1 MKDLNAIFSPKS
13 IAIIGASSKPL
24 SVGWEMMRCVLNFN
38 FTGTV
43 FPVNPKAKA
52 ISGIKA
58 YPSVLE
64 IPDEVDLA
72 VIVVKRDF
80 VLPTM
85 EQCAEKGVKAAIVIT
100 AGFREVS
107 HEGAELED
115 KILQIARENNIV
127 MLGPNCMGAF
137 NTNDEIL
144 LNATFARKLP
154 KRGPIG
160 LISQS
165 GAMGAAVLDYA
176 NERHIGF
183 SKFISIG
190 NKADIDENDCLEA
203 FEKDDEVGVVVL
215 YLENFADPQ
224 RFAEIC
230 KRVTPKKPVL
240 VLKSGRSEAGAKAAS
255 SHTGA
260 LAGSDTAVDA
270 LLERCGAMRVD
281 SIEDLLVISHFFSS
295 PRRPEGNRLGLITN
309 AGGPGIIATDEL
321 QKKGFSFPELAP
333 ETVKELESKLPAE
346 ASCAN
351 PTDVLPGTG
360 AQGYQDAAYA
370 QVKDPNLDAVV
381 ILFLCP
387 SMVQPKWLVDAII
400 PVVKSTDKPVI
411 GLFMGASDVVQLAE
425 PLAELGMPILTS
437 APEVARALVA
447 NRQYREILN
456 RTVPEPANYAVDE
469 KRAKEIVDGHGEGWL
484 ESEAAFNLLDSY
496 GIPVVRTRTVDI
508 EDDPVEKA
516 GELKYPLVM
525 KILSPDI
532 LHKSDVGGVEIN
544 IKDEADLKHRYEEM
558 LKRVKFFQP
567 EARLVGVELQE
578 MITWDMELI
587 IGINREPGFGPMV
600 MCGLGGVFVE
610 VMKDVVFSLAPM
622 PADEPAKM
630 LHKLRSA
637 PILEGVRGT
646 AGIDTKLVG
655 EVIGRI
661 AKLAA
666 DFPRLEQLDINPLL
680 AGPDGCCA
688 VDCRIR
694 LTE

>member
-1 MKDLNAIFSPKS
+1 MKDLSAIFSPRS
-13 IAIIGASSKPL
+13 IAIVGASSKPL
-24 SVGWEMMRCVLNFN
+24 SVGWEMMNCVLKFG

-43 FPVNPKAKA
+43 FPVNPKATA
-52 ISGIKA
+52 IAGIKA
-58 YPSVLE
+58 YPSVLD

-85 EQCAEKGVKAAIVIT
+85 EQCAGKGVKGVIVIT

-115 KILQIARENNIV
+115 KILSIAKENNIA

-137 NTNDEIL
+137 NTNEGIQ
-144 LNATFARKLP
+144 LNATFARHLP

-176 NERHIGF
+176 GERHIGF

-203 FEKDDEVGVVVL
+203 FENDDEVGVVVL
-215 YLENFADPQ
+215 YLENFADPL

-230 KRVTPKKPVL
+230 RRVSARKPVL
-240 VLKSGRSEAGAKAAS
+240 VLKSGRSAAGAKAAS

-270 LLERCGAMRVD
+270 LLDRCGAMRVD
-281 SIEDLLVISHFFSS
+281 SIEELLVISHFFSS
-295 PRRPEGNRLGLITN
+295 PRRPRGNRLGLVTN

-321 QKKGFSFPELAP
+321 QKNGFSFPDLAP
-333 ETVKELESKLPAE
+333 ETVKDLESKLPPE

-351 PTDVLPGTG
+351 PVDVLPGTG
-360 AQGYQDAAYA
+360 AEGYRVASEAL
-370 QVKDPNLDAVV
+370 VKDPNLDAVV

-387 SMVQPKWLVDAII
+387 VMVKPVWLVDAIV
-400 PVVKSTDKPVI
+400 PVVENTDKPVI
-411 GLFMGASDVVQLAE
+411 GLFMGASDVVQLAA
-425 PLAELGMPILTS
+425 PLAERGMPILTS

-447 NRQYREILN
+447 NRQYESILKREI
-456 RTVPEPANYAVDE
+456 PEPASYEVDD
-469 KRAKEIVDGHGEGWL
+469 KRARKIVEGHGEGWL
-484 ESEAAFNLLDSY
+484 ESSAAFDLLDSY
-496 GIPVVRTRTVDI
+496 GIPVVKTRVADM
-508 EDDPVEKA
+508 EDDVVKA
-516 GELKYPLVM
+516 ASELSYPLVM

-544 IKDEADLKHRYEEM
+544 IKDADDLRTRHGEM

-567 EARLVGVELQE
+567 EARITGVELQE

-587 IGINREPGFGPMV
+587 IGINREPGFGPLV
-600 MCGLGGVFVE
+600 MCGLGGIFVE

-630 LHKLRSA
+630 LKKLRSS

-646 AGIDTKLVG
+646 AGIDTRLVQ

-666 DFPRLEQLDINPLL
+666 DFPRIEQLDINPLL
-680 AGPDGCCA
+680 AGSDGCCA
-688 VDCRIR
+688 VDCRIL
-694 LTE
+694 LTQ

>member
-1 MKDLNAIFSPKS
+1 MKDLNAIFSPRS
-13 IAIIGASSKPL
+13 IAIVGASSKPL
-24 SVGWEMMRCVLNFN
+24 SVGWEMMNCVLKFG

-43 FPVNPKAKA
+43 FPVNPKAQA

-58 YPSVLE
+58 YPSVLD

-107 HEGAELED
+107 HEGAELEEE
-115 KILQIARENNIV
+115 ILRIARENNIV

-137 NTNDEIL
+137 NTNEGIL
-144 LNATFARKLP
+144 LNATFARHLP

-176 NERHIGF
+176 GERHIGF

-203 FEKDDEVGVVVL
+203 FENDDEVGVIVL
-215 YLENFADPQ
+215 YLENFADP
-224 RFAEIC
+224 RKFAEIC
-230 KRVTPKKPVL
+230 KRITPNKPVL
-240 VLKSGRSEAGAKAAS
+240 VLKSGRSAAGAKAAS

-281 SIEDLLVISHFFSS
+281 SVEDLLVVSHFFSS
-295 PRRPEGNRLGLITN
+295 PKRPAGNRLGLITN

-321 QKKGFSFPELAP
+321 QKNGFSFPDLAP
-333 ETVKELESKLPAE
+333 ETIQELESKLPPE

-351 PTDVLPGTG
+351 PCDVLPGTG
-360 AQGYQDAAYA
+360 AEGYRVAAEA
-370 QVKDPNLDAVV
+370 LVKDPNLDAVV

-387 SMVQPKWLVDAII
+387 VMVKPIWLVEAIV
-400 PVVKSTDKPVI
+400 PVVEQSKKPVI

-425 PLAELGMPILTS
+425 PLAKLGMPILTS

-447 NRQYREILN
+447 NREYRDILSRN
-456 RTVPEPANYAVDE
+456 VPEPADYQVDAE
-469 KRAKEIVDGHGEGWL
+469 RARAIVEAHGEGWL
-484 ESEAAFNLLDSY
+484 ESEKAFSLLDAY
-496 GIPVVRTRTVDI
+496 GIPVVQSRTVDI
-508 EDDPVEKA
+508 EDNPLDAAK
-516 GELKYPLVM
+516 ELNFPLVM
-525 KILSPDI
+525 KVLSPDI

-544 IKDEADLKHRYEEM
+544 IRDEEDLVHRHAEM

-567 EARLVGVELQE
+567 EARLTGVELQE

-587 IGINREPGFGPMV
+587 IGINVEPGFGPLV

-610 VMKDVVFSLAPM
+610 VMKDVIFSLAPM

-646 AGIDTKLVG
+646 AGIDTKRVG

-661 AKLAA
+661 SKLAA
-666 DFPRLEQLDINPLL
+666 DFPRIEQLDINPLL

-694 LTE
+694 LTS

>member
-1 MKDLNAIFSPKS
+1 MKNLEAIFSPRS
-13 IAIIGASSKPL
+13 IAIVGASSKPL
-24 SVGWEMMRCVLNFN
+24 SVGWEMMNCVLKFG

-43 FPVNPKAKA
+43 FPINPKAQA

-58 YPSVLE
+58 YPSV
-64 IPDEVDLA
+64 IDVPDEIDLA

-85 EQCAEKGVKAAIVIT
+85 KQCAEKGVKAAIVIT

-107 HEGAELED
+107 AEGAELEEE
-115 KILQIARENNIV
+115 ILHIARENDIV
-127 MLGPNCMGAF
+127 MVGPNCMGAF
-137 NTNDEIL
+137 NTNEGIM
-144 LNATFARKLP
+144 LNATFARHLP

-176 NERHIGF
+176 GERHIGF
-183 SKFISIG
+183 SRFISIG

-203 FEKDDEVGVVVL
+203 FANDDEVGVIVL
-215 YLENFADPQ
+215 YLENFADPK
-224 RFAEIC
+224 RFAELC
-230 KRVTPKKPVL
+230 KRITPNKPVL

-281 SIEDLLVISHFFSS
+281 SIEDLLVISHFFSM
-295 PRRPEGNRLGLITN
+295 PNRPQGNRLGLITN

-321 QKKGFSFPELAP
+321 QKAGFSFPELA
-333 ETVKELESKLPAE
+333 ESTVRELESKLPPE

-351 PTDVLPGTG
+351 PADVLPGTG
-360 AQGYQDAAYA
+360 AEGYRVAAEA
-370 QVKDPNLDAVV
+370 LVKDPNLDAVI

-387 SMVQPKWLVDAII
+387 VMVKPIWLVEAIV
-400 PVVKSTDKPVI
+400 PVVEQTDKPVI

-425 PLAELGMPILTS
+425 PLARLGMPILTS

-447 NRQYREILN
+447 NRQYQSILE
-456 RTVPEPANYAVDE
+456 RDVPEPQVYEVDTLRSDAIIEAN
-469 KRAKEIVDGHGEGWL
+469 GEGWL
-484 ESEAAFNLLDSY
+484 ESANAFSLLDAY
-496 GIPVVRTRTVDI
+496 GIPVVQTRTVDI
-508 EDDPVEKA
+508 EDSVVEIAK
-516 GELKYPLVM
+516 ELNYPLVM

-544 IKDEADLKHRYEEM
+544 IIDDDDLVHRHGEM

-567 EARLVGVELQE
+567 EARIVGVELQE

-622 PADEPAKM
+622 PADEPEKM

-637 PILEGVRGT
+637 PILEGARGT
-646 AGIDTKLVG
+646 AGIDIKRVSD
-655 EVIGRI
+655 VIGRI
-661 AKLAA
+661 SKLAA
-666 DFPRLEQLDINPLL
+666 DYPRIEQLDINPLL
-680 AGPDGCCA
+680 AGSDGCCA

-694 LTE
+694 LTS